1 MTDEE
6 FTDAICR
13 AHGDGQ
19 ESAVRDVVKHLRER
33 CMGRWD
39 VEHLAKEIEA
49 RFLGAAPSPSQ
60 SSTPS
65 LSTAAPGDG
74 DPSPETEGADAQGS
88 ETGGT
93 GQLSRRAPGSLGE
106 REDRAA
112 KSVRVEWEDGLYTE
126 IRGTTARGIVQ
137 FLATMYCAP
146 GETTD
151 TRANVV
157 KCVCGLTL
165 TVACPCCGAPRGEP
179 CKHHGSALASPSPQ
193 THDEGDK
200 T

>member
-1 MTDEE
+1 MVIN
-6 FTDAICR
+6 DAGEPDDCT
-13 AHGDGQ
+13 
-19 ESAVRDVVKHLRER
+19 R
-33 CMGRWD
+33 CNNG
-39 VEHLAKEIEA
+39 
-49 RFLGAAPSPSQ
+49 FAPQ
-60 SSTPS
+60 SSTP
-65 LSTAAPGDG
+65 
-74 DPSPETEGADAQGS
+74 
-88 ETGGT
+88 TGGALCWCGHGKDEHLEHKGCRHHDST
-93 GQLSRRAPGSLGE
+93 SLDDPFYSCLCPDYRPARALGSPGE
-106 REDRAA
+106 RDDRAA

-137 FLATMYCAP
+137 FLATVYGAP

-193 THDEGDK
+193 THDEGDR